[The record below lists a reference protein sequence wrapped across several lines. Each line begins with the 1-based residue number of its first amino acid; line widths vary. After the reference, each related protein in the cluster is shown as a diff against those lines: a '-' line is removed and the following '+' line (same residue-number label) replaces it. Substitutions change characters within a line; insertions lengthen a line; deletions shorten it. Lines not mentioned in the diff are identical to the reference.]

1 MRFLIVSFDG
11 LRPDL
16 VSPELTPNLCRL
28 QSLGIT
34 LSRHRTIYPSETRAA
49 FPSLVTGATASRHG
63 MVGNQYVDR
72 WVKPSRFIDT
82 SDAALLRKLD
92 LESGGRLMDVPTLG
106 ELLAAAGRSLAVLA
120 TNTAG
125 TTRFFHHKAED
136 FGHIRLS
143 GHFRDACTPDEVLAE
158 AEAVAG
164 PLPTAPLEVEPDKAG
179 QDWIT
184 TAFLKLIWP
193 KHRPDVTIISY
204 GEPDNTSHV
213 HGTGAPA
220 TLGIVSHCDC
230 QFGRLLDWWEV
241 EGRAEDVQ
249 IIAISDHGHVTGH
262 TRVSVV
268 DSLRNAGFRPG
279 AAPARDFDVVVVPG
293 QVGALYLT
301 DPGEDQIARLVEAI
315 AKEPWCGP
323 VFTRPK
329 NEIEGIAPGSLGN
342 HLVFANHR
350 RSADISFSFRADDSV
365 DPFGLIGATFYES
378 DRRGGVGVHGGLH
391 PKELAALGIV
401 AGSAFGRPGS
411 ASTIPSGI
419 CDLVPTILQVLRISR
434 PGTMTGRVLHEV
446 LDGASTAIP
455 EITQET
461 FEASHGS
468 YRQVLWR
475 VQAGGSTYLEGG
487 IAE

>member
-1 MRFLIVSFDG
+1 MRFVIVSFDG

-34 LSRHRTIYPSETRAA
+34 LSKHRTIYPSETRAA
-49 FPSLVTGATASRHG
+49 FPSLVTGATTGRHG

-72 WVKPSRFIDT
+72 SVKTFRFIDT
-82 SDAALLRKLD
+82 SEAAILRKLD

-106 ELLAAAGRSLAVLA
+106 EILAAAGRSLAVLA

-143 GHFRDACTPDEVLAE
+143 GHFREVCTPDEALAE
-158 AEAVAG
+158 AEKLAG
-164 PLPTAPLEVEPDKAG
+164 PLPPAPLEVEPDKAG
-179 QDWIT
+179 QNWIT
-184 TAFLKLIWP
+184 SVFLKMIWP

-220 TLGIVSHCDC
+220 TLSIASHCDA
-230 QFGRLLDWWEV
+230 QFGRLLDWWEA
-241 EGRAEDVQ
+241 EGRGEDVQ
-249 IIAISDHGHVTGH
+249 MIAISDHGHVTGH
-262 TRVSVV
+262 TRVSVA
-268 DSLRNAGFRPG
+268 DSLRNAGFR
-279 AAPARDFDVVVVPG
+279 ASITPAQDIDVVVIPG

-301 DPGEDQIARLVEAI
+301 DSSEDQIARLVAAI

-350 RSADISFSFRADDSV
+350 RSADVCFSFRTDDTI
-365 DPFGLIGATFYES
+365 DPFGLIGGTFYDG
-378 DRRGGVGVHGGLH
+378 DRRGGLGVHGGLH

-411 ASTIPSGI
+411 VSRVPSGI
-419 CDLVPTILQVLRISR
+419 CDLVPTLLQVLRIGL
-434 PGTMTGRVLHEV
+434 PGTMSGRVLHEIIH
-446 LDGASTAIP
+446 GASSAIP

-461 FEASHGS
+461 FEARHGGF
-468 YRQVLWR
+468 RQVLRR
-475 VQAGGSTYLEGG
+475 VQVGGTTYLEGG